1 MRIMYIDL
9 NNNEGWMQ
17 KKHSEVSFTKIKT
30 ATIINLLPVL
40 RHNHNHVDI
49 ETGIFL
55 RFTMQIPKETG
66 MQYIMSAC
74 LYINIEYEL
83 GEFVSQ

>member
-1 MRIMYIDL
+1 MKA
-9 NNNEGWMQ
+9 GC
-17 KKHSEVSFTKIKT
+17 KKTQWSIIHQNQN